1 MDRDGHVSRVMIA
14 MCGAG
19 LLAAC
24 ENPQP
29 PGSCGTIPEQTV
41 VVGERAT
48 VSACFEDPNGD
59 PLSYRATTS
68 DAGVATVSVSGS
80 ALTVAGI
87 SPGTSVV
94 TVTATDVTE
103 LTGHQ
108 QFRVLVPNR
117 APVAVGEIESREMP
131 VGESAS
137 VDVSAHFRE
146 PDGQPLSYGMSVSG
160 EGVVTISAAGS
171 VVALGAEAK
180 GSVTVTA
187 TATDPGGLSATQ
199 SFVVT
204 VPNRAPVAAGSIP
217 AQTIEVDAAA
227 TTDVTPYFTDPDGD
241 DLTYAA
247 TSSDTAVAEVSVEG
261 GELRVAAVA
270 KGEATVTV
278 TATDTEGLTATQEFL
293 VTVPNRPPVAV
304 GMIEE
309 RTIEVD
315 EIGTLELSG
324 YFADPDGDDLVYSAA
339 VSDET
344 VAVARIDGG
353 VLTVTAVAKG
363 SAVVTVTA
371 TDTEGL
377 TATQEFAVTVPNR
390 APLTAGS
397 IESQTIEVGEAAVVE
412 LSDYFGDPDGDDLA
426 YSAAASESGVAGAAV
441 EGGLLTVTAAAKGE
455 TTVTVTATDPEG
467 LAAAQEFVVTVPNR
481 APRAVGSIGERALE
495 IGESETLELPG
506 YFEDPDGDA
515 LAYSASSS
523 DAAPIA
529 VSVEGG
535 GVTVE
540 ALAKGE
546 AVVSVTATDNE
557 GLAASQEFAVTV
569 ANRPPRVVAPIER
582 QTLEVGESVAVEL
595 SGHFE
600 DPDGD
605 ALVYAAG
612 PPEESVVTV
621 SVSGAIVTIT
631 ALRKGETSVAV
642 TATDTAGADGLSATQ
657 DFTVTVP
664 NRAPRVVG
672 TVAAMKVTR
681 GGTRRVDPSPHFA
694 DPDGEALV
702 FQATSSDSRIAK
714 AWMSTNGVVVRGV
727 RKGTATVAITA
738 EDAEGLTATQ
748 RFPVEVTGSNGSGSN
763 RPPFTTGAIPAQ
775 TLAEGQSRAL
785 DASGYFS
792 DPDGDK
798 LEFSAQSSSTGVV
811 TATVSL
817 SHVEI
822 GAVAE
827 GTATVTITARDPDG
841 LSASLGFAV
850 TVSEANVLNRP
861 PYTVG
866 SFSPQT
872 LDVAETKKFSAASHF
887 RDPDGD
893 DLRFSA
899 QSSDAGVVAAT
910 VSGSEV
916 TLSAAAAGTT
926 TVVITAADPEG
937 LTATAD
943 FAVTVTEGG
952 GDNRPPVV
960 LDEVAEQDLEVGD
973 AVTVTATSLFSD
985 PDFDELTFSATSSD
999 TEVVEAKVSGRDF
1012 EFDAVD
1018 EGNAMVTVTAA
1029 DPEGLSASQEFGVAV
1044 VKEIPNR
1051 PPFLV
1056 YDTGDLYVVLSPG
1069 EIVEAIPLVLF
1080 SDPDEDEL
1088 TPSVH
1093 SSDTAIV
1100 AARILSYGDM
1110 RLTAVDP
1117 GNADVTLTVRD
1128 PDGASASQI
1137 FKVTVAPLNEG
1148 PVAVDTMPDLT
1159 LNVGESVDV
1168 DVEPYFE
1175 DPEGDA
1181 LTYTL
1186 MPLDDYSNAIARPA
1200 QGADGI
1206 TVTAYTCGT
1215 ASFEARATDGHG
1227 QTAYQY
1233 FDVVVPHSASNQDP
1247 ELVPERPLFTKG
1259 LLVGDSRTLRLLDRS
1274 FRDPDPDDLLFYE
1287 AVPSDS
1293 TIVGVRGTS
1302 TNVILEGRAPGNTT
1316 VAITV
1321 RDGCGGST
1329 GPHSHPVIVR
1339 HQNAGPTVNDGI
1351 TWEPFFIDVG
1361 DTVSFDL
1368 NSLFSD
1374 PEGDPL
1380 TFAGLTAPSTKL
1392 DYVVSSGV
1400 MKVWG
1405 VGAGAASMSATAFDP
1420 FGELVELPW
1429 ISVLVSDPNEDSEQL
1444 AQGRGTVGGAVD
1456 QAGAERS
1463 GLGRAVTGSA
1473 LLGRPHLIVEE
1484 YGRKGMGI
1492 RHEEIGRSGRQQEGR
1507 FEST

>member
-1 MDRDGHVSRVMIA
+1 MYGASRTDRAGYVFLVVIA

-41 VVGERAT
+41 VVGEQAM

-80 ALTVAGI
+80 RLTVAGI

-103 LTGHQ
+103 LTGDQ
-108 QFRVLVPNR
+108 KFRVLVPNR
-117 APVAVGEIESREMP
+117 APEAVGEIESREIP
-131 VGESAS
+131 AGESTS

-146 PDGQPLSYGMSVSG
+146 PDGQPLSYGMSVSD
-160 EGVVTISAAGS
+160 EGVVTISATGS

-204 VPNRAPVAAGSIP
+204 VPNRTPVAAGSIP

-241 DLTYAA
+241 DLAYAA
-247 TSSDTAVAEVSVEG
+247 TSSDAAVAEVSFEG
-261 GELRVAAVA
+261 GELTVAAVA
-270 KGEATVTV
+270 KGRATVIV
-278 TATDTEGLTATQEFL
+278 TATDTEGLTATQEFR

-304 GMIEE
+304 GTIEG
-309 RTIEVD
+309 RTIEID
-315 EIGTLELSG
+315 ELGTVALSV
-324 YFADPDGDDLVYSAA
+324 YFTDPDGDDLAYAATSSAA
-339 VSDET
+339 AVAEVSVEGGDLT
-344 VAVARIDGG
+344 VA
-353 VLTVTAVAKG
+353 AVAKG
-363 SAVVTVTA
+363 AATVTVTA

-390 APLTAGS
+390 PPLTTGS
-397 IESQTIEVGEAAVVE
+397 IEGQTIEVGEAAAME
-412 LSDYFGDPDGDDLA
+412 LSQYFSDPDGDGLV
-426 YSAAASESGVAGAAV
+426 YSAAASDAGVAGAAV
-441 EGGLLTVTAAAKGE
+441 KGGVLTVTAAAKGE
-455 TTVTVTATDPEG
+455 ATVTVTAADPEG
-467 LAAAQEFVVTVPNR
+467 LSATQEFVVTVPNR
-481 APRAVGSIGERALE
+481 APQSVGSIEERSLV
-495 IGESETLELPG
+495 IGESASLELSG
-506 YFEDPDGDA
+506 YFEDPDGDD

-523 DAAPIA
+523 DAALITVP
-529 VSVEGG
+529 VEGG
-535 GVTVE
+535 TVTVE
-540 ALAKGE
+540 ALARGR
-546 AVVSVTATDNE
+546 AVATVTAADSE
-557 GLAASQEFAVTV
+557 GLTASLEFTVAV
-569 ANRPPRVVAPIER
+569 ANRAPRVVAPIER
-582 QTLEVGESVAVEL
+582 RTLEVGESVAIEL

-605 ALVYAAG
+605 ALAYTADTS
-612 PPEESVVTV
+612 EESVVDV
-621 SVSGAIVTIT
+621 SVSGATVTVT
-631 ALRKGETSVAV
+631 ALRKGEATVAV
-642 TATDTAGADGLSATQ
+642 TATDTTGAEGVSATQ

-664 NRAPRVVG
+664 NRAPLAVG
-672 TVAAMKVTR
+672 TVAQMKVTR
-681 GGTRRVDPSPHFA
+681 GGIRRVDPWPHFA

-702 FQATSSDSRIAK
+702 FQATSSDSKIAK

-727 RKGTATVAITA
+727 SKGTATVTITA

-748 RFPVEVTGSNGSGSN
+748 QFTVEVTGSNGSGSN
-763 RPPFTTGAIPAQ
+763 RPPFTTGSIPAQ
-775 TLAEGQSRAL
+775 TLAEGRSRTM

-798 LEFSAQSSSTGVV
+798 LEFSAQSSSTEVV

-841 LSASLGFAV
+841 LSASLGFTV
-850 TVSEANVLNRP
+850 TVTEANVLNRP

-872 LDVAETKKFSAASHF
+872 LDVAETKRFSAASHF

-893 DLRFSA
+893 ALRFSA
-899 QSSDAGVVAAT
+899 QSSDNGVVTAT

-916 TLSAAAAGTT
+916 TLSAAAEGTT

-973 AVTVTATSLFSD
+973 TVTVTATSLFSD

-999 TEVVEAKVSGRDF
+999 TAVVEAKVFGSDF

-1051 PPFLV
+1051 PPVLR
-1056 YDTGDLYVVLSPG
+1056 YDDGDLIVFMYPG
-1069 EIVEAIPLVLF
+1069 ELIDFDPHRLF
-1080 SDPDEDEL
+1080 RDPDKDEL
-1088 TPSVH
+1088 FPSVH

-1100 AARILSYGDM
+1100 SARILSNGHMRMVSVYPGD
-1110 RLTAVDP
+1110 
-1117 GNADVTLTVRD
+1117 ADVTLTVRD
-1128 PDGASASQI
+1128 PDGATAAQI
-1137 FKVTVAPLNEG
+1137 FLMTVESNG
-1148 PVAVDTMPDLT
+1148 PVAVGTMPDLT

-1168 DVEPYFE
+1168 DVEPYFK
-1175 DPEGDA
+1175 DPEGGV

-1186 MPLDDYSNAIARPA
+1186 VPRDDYSNAIARPA
-1200 QGADGI
+1200 DGAGGL

-1215 ASFEARATDGHG
+1215 ASIEARATDSGG
-1227 QTAYQY
+1227 RTGSQY
-1233 FDVVVPHSASNQDP
+1233 FDVVVPHSASNRDP

-1329 GPHSHPVIVR
+1329 GPHSQPVIVR
-1339 HQNAGPTVNDGI
+1339 HQNMGPTVDDAT
-1351 TWEPFFIDVG
+1351 TWEPFSIDVG

-1374 PEGDPL
+1374 PDGDPL

-1444 AQGRGTVGGAVD
+1444 AQGRGAGGGAVD
-1456 QAGAERS
+1456 HVAGS
-1463 GLGRAVTGSA
+1463 GQQPLHVRG
-1473 LLGRPHLIVEE
+1473 P
-1484 YGRKGMGI
+1484 
-1492 RHEEIGRSGRQQEGR
+1492 RHRR
-1507 FEST
+1507 

>member
-1 MDRDGHVSRVMIA
+1 MRPNTS
-14 MCGAG
+14 
-19 LLAAC
+19 
-24 ENPQP
+24 
-29 PGSCGTIPEQTV
+29 
-41 VVGERAT
+41 AT
-48 VSACFEDPNGD
+48 P
-59 PLSYRATTS
+59 
-68 DAGVATVSVSGS
+68 
-80 ALTVAGI
+80 
-87 SPGTSVV
+87 
-94 TVTATDVTE
+94 TAT
-103 LTGHQ
+103 
-108 QFRVLVPNR
+108 
-117 APVAVGEIESREMP
+117 SW
-131 VGESAS
+131 S
-137 VDVSAHFRE
+137 
-146 PDGQPLSYGMSVSG
+146 
-160 EGVVTISAAGS
+160 
-171 VVALGAEAK
+171 
-180 GSVTVTA
+180 
-187 TATDPGGLSATQ
+187 
-199 SFVVT
+199 
-204 VPNRAPVAAGSIP
+204 
-217 AQTIEVDAAA
+217 
-227 TTDVTPYFTDPDGD
+227 
-241 DLTYAA
+241 
-247 TSSDTAVAEVSVEG
+247 
-261 GELRVAAVA
+261 
-270 KGEATVTV
+270 
-278 TATDTEGLTATQEFL
+278 
-293 VTVPNRPPVAV
+293 
-304 GMIEE
+304 
-309 RTIEVD
+309 
-315 EIGTLELSG
+315 
-324 YFADPDGDDLVYSAA
+324 
-339 VSDET
+339 
-344 VAVARIDGG
+344 
-353 VLTVTAVAKG
+353 
-363 SAVVTVTA
+363 
-371 TDTEGL
+371 
-377 TATQEFAVTVPNR
+377 
-390 APLTAGS
+390 
-397 IESQTIEVGEAAVVE
+397 
-412 LSDYFGDPDGDDLA
+412 
-426 YSAAASESGVAGAAV
+426 
-441 EGGLLTVTAAAKGE
+441 
-455 TTVTVTATDPEG
+455 
-467 LAAAQEFVVTVPNR
+467 
-481 APRAVGSIGERALE
+481 
-495 IGESETLELPG
+495 
-506 YFEDPDGDA
+506 
-515 LAYSASSS
+515 
-523 DAAPIA
+523 
-529 VSVEGG
+529 
-535 GVTVE
+535 
-540 ALAKGE
+540 
-546 AVVSVTATDNE
+546 
-557 GLAASQEFAVTV
+557 
-569 ANRPPRVVAPIER
+569 
-582 QTLEVGESVAVEL
+582 
-595 SGHFE
+595 
-600 DPDGD
+600 
-605 ALVYAAG
+605 
-612 PPEESVVTV
+612 
-621 SVSGAIVTIT
+621 
-631 ALRKGETSVAV
+631 
-642 TATDTAGADGLSATQ
+642 
-657 DFTVTVP
+657 
-664 NRAPRVVG
+664 
-672 TVAAMKVTR
+672 
-681 GGTRRVDPSPHFA
+681 
-694 DPDGEALV
+694 
-702 FQATSSDSRIAK
+702 
-714 AWMSTNGVVVRGV
+714 
-727 RKGTATVAITA
+727 
-738 EDAEGLTATQ
+738 
-748 RFPVEVTGSNGSGSN
+748 
-763 RPPFTTGAIPAQ
+763 
-775 TLAEGQSRAL
+775 
-785 DASGYFS
+785 
-792 DPDGDK
+792 
-798 LEFSAQSSSTGVV
+798 FSAQSSSTGVV

-841 LSASLGFAV
+841 LSASLSFTV
-850 TVSEANVLNRP
+850 TVSGANGLNRP
-861 PYTVG
+861 PYVVG

-872 LDVAETKKFSAASHF
+872 LDVAETQRFSAATYFS
-887 RDPDGD
+887 DPDGD

-899 QSSDAGVVAAT
+899 QSSDNGVVTAT

-916 TLSAAAAGTT
+916 ALSAVDEGSA

-943 FAVTVTEGG
+943 FDVTVTEGG

-960 LDEVAEQDLEVGD
+960 LDEVAPQDLEVGD

-999 TEVVEAKVSGRDF
+999 TEVVEAKVSGSAF

-1029 DPEGLSASQEFGVAV
+1029 DPDGLSASQEFGVAV
-1044 VKEIPNR
+1044 AREIPNR
-1051 PPFLV
+1051 PPVLV
-1056 YDTGDLYVVLSPG
+1056 YDTGDLYVVLYPG

-1329 GPHSHPVIVR
+1329 GPHSQPVIVR
-1339 HQNAGPTVNDGI
+1339 HQNMGPTVNDGI
-1351 TWEPFFIDVG
+1351 TWEPFSIDVG

-1392 DYVVSSGV
+1392 DYVVSGGV

-1444 AQGRGTVGGAVD
+1444 AQGRGPGGDEGDHARAERNALARDTVGSTFFS
-1456 QAGAERS
+1456 RS
-1463 GLGRAVTGSA
+1463 
-1473 LLGRPHLIVEE
+1473 HLAVEE
-1484 YGRKGMGI
+1484 YGRKVEGV
-1492 RHEEIGRSGRQQEGR
+1492 RHEEIGRPGRQ
-1507 FEST
+1507 